1 MRRRIYF
8 LSAARSDYDLMS
20 PVLLEAKK
28 NAGLD
33 VGVIA
38 CSAQLS
44 PFHGLGVRQIEEDD
58 VPIVAR
64 LETLYSSESWP
75 ARSLSFSSLVDGLTR
90 LLQQDRPDLLFVTGD
105 REEHLAAAIT
115 ANFMRLHVAHLHGGD
130 RCIASEIDEVF
141 RPAISKLSHFHFT
154 ATEGHRQRLIRM
166 GELPEQVWACGA
178 PGLDRLRLTPDAPA
192 ASLEEKIGFRLDQP
206 FLLLI
211 QHSSPLM
218 SRGREEEEMR
228 LLLEATLKLNL
239 PVLCGYPNHDP
250 GNVGIR
256 RAIDAVRATNPLLH
270 VYHNLPRQEFVTL
283 YRRCAA
289 IVGNSSSLV
298 LESSFLKVPAILV
311 GPRQD
316 EREIST
322 NVVRVGFDAG
332 QIEEACRRAVFDTA
346 YRAGLAATPSLYGD
360 GHAAPRIAELL
371 GTISLDPNLLLKT
384 LPY

>member
-8 LSAARSDYDLMS
+8 LSAARSDYDLLS
-20 PVLLEAKK
+20 PVLLEARK
-28 NAGLD
+28 NPGVE

-44 PFHGLGVRQIEEDD
+44 PFHGSGVRQIEEDD

-64 LETLYSSESWP
+64 LETLYSSDSWS
-75 ARSLSFSSLVDGLTR
+75 ARSLSFASLVDGLTR

-105 REEHLAAAIT
+105 REEHLAGAIT

-130 RCIASEIDEVF
+130 RCSASEIDEVF

-166 GELPEQVWACGA
+166 GELPEQVWACGG
-178 PGLDRLRLTPDAPA
+178 PGLDRLRLTPDAPIA
-192 ASLEEKIGFRLDQP
+192 PLEKKVGFRLDQP

-211 QHSSPLM
+211 QHSSPLI
-218 SRGREEEEMR
+218 SRGHEEEEMR
-228 LLLEATLKLNL
+228 LLLEATLRLKI
-239 PVLCGYPNHDP
+239 PVLCSYPNHDP

-256 RAIDAVRATNPLLH
+256 RAIDAVRAENSQLH

-316 EREIST
+316 ERETST
-322 NVVRVGFDAG
+322 NVARVGLDAG
-332 QIEEACRRAVFDTA
+332 QIEAACRRAVFDSA
-346 YRAGLAATPSLYGD
+346 YRAGLPGTPSLYGD
-360 GHAAPRIAELL
+360 GHAAPRIAEIL
-371 GTISLDPNLLLKT
+371 GNLSLDPKFLLKT
-384 LPY
+384 MPY